1 MDVSKELLRLKM
13 LRILHRIYLRSDTRD
28 SLNGRLYLHRAI
40 EKFQEGGKILV
51 VESGMDCDG
60 VRYWGRTH
68 ECDANWRAFDKLWN
82 NLSKWADGP
91 FSLEIVRPSTV
102 VEYGSRD
109 LTLEAF
115 ENGHPHSIH

>member
-28 SLNGRLYLHRAI
+28 CLNGRLYLHRAI

-68 ECDANWRAFDKLWN
+68 ECDANWRAFDKLWER
-82 NLSKWADGP
+82 LAKWADGP
-91 FSLEIVRPSTV
+91 FSLEIVHPSTV